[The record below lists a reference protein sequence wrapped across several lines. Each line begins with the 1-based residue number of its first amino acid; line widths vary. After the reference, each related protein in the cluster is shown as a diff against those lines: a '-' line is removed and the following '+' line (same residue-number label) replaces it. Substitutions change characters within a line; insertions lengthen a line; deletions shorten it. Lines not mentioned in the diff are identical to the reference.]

1 MTVYRFSPS
10 RLCFFPDDEVYTDLP
25 ADLVEATPEEYAA
38 FLAGPVLGLVLA
50 VGDDGRP
57 VMVAPPPPPAPVP
70 PVISDRQFFQALAMD
85 GYITTAEALAA
96 VRTGDLPAVLADL
109 LDHMDGDERFG
120 AEMLLSGATEFRRD
134 HAMTIVIGEARGL
147 TPAEVDDFFRRA
159 AAL

>member
-25 ADLVEATPEEYAA
+25 ADLVEATTEEYAA
-38 FLAGPVLGLVLA
+38 FLAGPVLGLVLVVNEA
-50 VGDDGRP
+50 GRP
-57 VMVAPPPPPAPVP
+57 VMVAPPVPPEPIP

-96 VRTGDLPAVLADL
+96 VRTGELPSVLAEL
-109 LDHMDGDERFG
+109 LDHMDANERFG

-134 HAMTIVIGEARGL
+134 HPMTAAVGEAREM